1 MISVLVRR
9 SCGDPVEII
18 LKRSLHKDPED
29 ALRWRMSCG
38 IFIGSASMKFLWNL
52 LYRRSFFDDL
62 LTFSSLSRSE
72 LLVCSGMRS
81 WWVDVALLF
90 VQNKFL
96 LLQLRY
102 NLLLFHSY
110 RCLYLIHWLPTPCLG
125 SFAGVTFVRHR
136 SINFSRRFDRCS
148 VLAHTRHNACDVPKL
163 FQKYAKSPF
172 DPKLGTQKLDI
183 KHKTG
188 DLFFLSCR
196 HTWQSWLSWFMTVEP
211 QTKLR
216 KTRAD

>member
-1 MISVLVRR
+1 
-9 SCGDPVEII
+9 
-18 LKRSLHKDPED
+18 
-29 ALRWRMSCG
+29 
-38 IFIGSASMKFLWNL
+38 
-52 LYRRSFFDDL
+52 
-62 LTFSSLSRSE
+62 
-72 LLVCSGMRS
+72 
-81 WWVDVALLF
+81 LLF

-125 SFAGVTFVRHR
+125 SFAGVTFVWHR